1 MKRSLIGILASA
13 FLALA
18 GGAVAADR
26 ADVTATVLLWQEQE
40 AGILPY
46 ASRMLVT
53 RDYLRSDAGRD
64 DSDYL
69 LFDRRTRKIFS
80 VSHAQRSVLVI
91 AADPVP
97 AQAGPR
103 PDIDLQVTAQADAP
117 RIAGFVTSQVL
128 LSSGGAECLHATVV
142 PGLLPDV
149 AAALRELRGVLAG
162 RQYRD
167 LDKTPEELRTPCF
180 LANYVYA
187 GDRHLQFGL
196 PIQEAVSGG
205 MRRQLQDYRSD
216 QIVPA
221 ALFAL
226 PSGYEQQ
233 EMP

>member
-1 MKRSLIGILASA
+1 MKRGLIVMLTSGL
-13 FLALA
+13 LALA
-18 GGAVAADR
+18 GGAVAAGQ
-26 ADVTATVLLWQEQE
+26 AEVAATVLLWQEQD
-40 AGILPY
+40 AGGPPY

-53 RDYLRSDAGRD
+53 RDYLRSDEGRD

-69 LFDRRTRKIFS
+69 LFDRRTRQIFS

-103 PDIDLQVTAQADAP
+103 PDIDVQVAAQADAP
-117 RIAGFVTSQVL
+117 RIAGHVASHVR
-128 LSSGGAECLHATVV
+128 LSSGGTECLHATVV

-187 GDRHLQFGL
+187 GDRHLQLGL

-205 MRRQLQDYRSD
+205 VRRQLEDYRSD
-216 QIVPA
+216 QAVPA

-226 PSGYEQQ
+226 PSGYERL